1 MKKMKTGGMTNP
13 NKTAT
18 VQRKATGKSSGGVN
32 TPPSWASRKATGKS
46 SGGVNTPPK
55 GAVPAKSAMKSVKL
69 KTKNKK

>member
-1 MKKMKTGGMTNP
+1 MKKMKTGGMVNP

-55 GAVPAKSAMKSVKL
+55 GAVPSKGASKSVKL